1 MKDKKIK
8 IGQLLMESL
17 TAEQIACMLEV
28 VASAGGLKS
37 LMDDFIKADPDMAAT
52 IDNILKG
59 GRSMANGK
67 TESRL
72 ASHKRT
78 MEYWDSLWRHWH
90 EIVAEVGDEEGK
102 YAVQDHHW
110 EEPYFDGTFFASDL
124 EPIARDMLGL
134 IDDVYRS
141 VEDPELFVEA
151 LEDIEESIS
160 SYPEWM
166 GVEYGEPSEIEKNAT
181 LCVLKWLWSGL
192 QHEPHPGITLLEK
205 VLEIEESCELVYL
218 NQNACVEFFVKLPA
232 DACREIYTYL
242 QDAAHAID
250 LGNIYSIWHQIN
262 HDYESRFDSAKYLET
277 CRRHLSRNWRYGRPL
292 VDDALNRK
300 EFQDVER
307 WLEKTFSSF
316 LERRKKG
323 EWCPEISLLIGQPEY
338 YMEEGKEEIADL
350 LRIWSKVSLKL
361 GDLQRGAAAQI
372 QGVIFRLPADCEAV
386 IKEYKRMIT
395 PKIKKTINPLFEQWK
410 TEMAE
415 RSFSRY
421 MDAPPVSDS
430 WVHWLIE
437 ASLDPKKKKEW
448 FMSELNGWLSE
459 LKKDKKTFKKQWRWL
474 ARLTSDLPGSK
485 TLEKKYPVFYKTA
498 LPKEASPE
506 DLLGNFRS
514 SGLKKMKA
522 GPGLLVAMDV
532 WKEHLHLIVP
542 DPANAYKSDYTD
554 HAFWCKA
561 VHELN
566 QKTYNALLSRWRK
579 KHNRRRNLWR
589 DMKAVGLSV

>member
-1 MKDKKIK
+1 M
-8 IGQLLMESL
+8 GQLLMESL
-17 TAEQIACMLEV
+17 TAEQIASMLEV

-37 LMDDFIKADPDMAAT
+37 LMDDFVKADPDMAAT
-52 IDNILKG
+52 IDNILKA
-59 GRSMANGK
+59 GRSKADGK
-67 TESRL
+67 SESRP

-78 MEYWDSLWRHWH
+78 MEYWNSLWRHWH

-110 EEPYFDGTFFASDL
+110 EEPYFDGSFLASDL

-134 IDDVYRS
+134 IDDVYKS
-141 VEDPELFVEA
+141 VEDPELFIEA
-151 LEDIEESIS
+151 LEDIEESIA

-166 GVEYGEPSEIEKNAT
+166 GVEYGEPSELEKNAT
-181 LCVLKWLWSGL
+181 LCVLNWLWSGF
-192 QHEPHPGITLLEK
+192 QHEPQPGITLLEK
-205 VLEIEESCELVYL
+205 VFEIEESCALVYL
-218 NQNACVEFFVKLPA
+218 NQKACVEFFVKLPA

-242 QDAAHAID
+242 QDEAHAID

-292 VDDALNRK
+292 VDDALKRK
-300 EFQDVER
+300 EFQDAER
-307 WLEKTFSSF
+307 WLEKTFASF
-316 LERRKKG
+316 LERSKKG
-323 EWCPEISLLIGQPEY
+323 EWRPEISLLISQPEY
-338 YMEEGKEEIADL
+338 YMAEGQEEIADL

-361 GDLQRGAAAQI
+361 GDLQRGAAAQL
-372 QGVIFRLPADCEAV
+372 QGVIFRLPADCETV
-386 IKEYKRMIT
+386 IKEYKRIIT
-395 PKIKKTINPLFEQWK
+395 PKIKKTLNPLFEQWK

-448 FMSELNGWLSE
+448 FISELNGWLSE

-485 TLEKKYPVFYKTA
+485 TLEKNYPVFYKTA
-498 LPKEASPE
+498 LPKEASPD

-542 DPANAYKSDYTD
+542 DPANAYKSDYSD

-566 QKTYNALLSRWRK
+566 QKAYKALLSRWRK

-589 DMKAVGLSV
+589 DMKAVGLSM

>member
-8 IGQLLMESL
+8 MGQLLMESL
-17 TAEQIACMLEV
+17 TAEQIASMLEV

-37 LMDDFIKADPDMAAT
+37 LMDDFVKADPDMAAT

-59 GRSMANGK
+59 GRSTVDGK
-67 TESRL
+67 TENR
-72 ASHKRT
+72 ATSHKRT
-78 MEYWDSLWRHWH
+78 LEYWNSLWRHWH

-110 EEPYFDGTFFASDL
+110 EEPYFDGSFLASDL

-134 IDDVYRS
+134 IDDVYKS
-141 VEDPELFVEA
+141 VEDPELFIEA
-151 LEDIEESIS
+151 LEDIEESIA

-166 GVEYGEPSEIEKNAT
+166 GVENGESCELEKNAT

-192 QHEPHPGITLLEK
+192 QHEPQPGRTLLEK
-205 VLEIEESCELVYL
+205 VFEIEESCELIYL

-242 QDAAHAID
+242 QDEAHAID

-292 VDDALNRK
+292 VDDALKRK
-300 EFQDVER
+300 EFQDAER
-307 WLEKTFSSF
+307 WLEKTFASF
-316 LERRKKG
+316 LERSKKG
-323 EWCPEISLLIGQPEY
+323 EWRPEISLLIGQPEY
-338 YMEEGKEEIADL
+338 YMADGQEEIADL
-350 LRIWSKVSLKL
+350 LRIWSQVSLKL
-361 GDLQRGAAAQI
+361 GDLQRGAAAQF
-372 QGVIFRLPADCEAV
+372 QGVIFRLPADCETV
-386 IKEYKRMIT
+386 IKEYKRIIT
-395 PKIKKTINPLFEQWK
+395 PKIKKILNPLFEQWK

-415 RSFSRY
+415 RSLSSY

-448 FMSELNGWLSE
+448 FMNKLNGWLSE
-459 LKKDKKTFKKQWRWL
+459 LKIDKKTFKKQWRWL
-474 ARLTSDLPGSK
+474 ARLTPDLPGSK
-485 TLEKKYPVFYKTA
+485 TLEKNYPVFYKTA
-498 LPKEASPE
+498 LSREASPD
-506 DLLGNFRS
+506 DLLGNFRT

-542 DPANAYKSDYTD
+542 DPANAYKSDYSD
-554 HAFWCKA
+554 HASWCKA

-566 QKTYNALLSRWRK
+566 QKAYKALLSRWRK

-589 DMKAVGLSV
+589 DMKAIGLSV